1 MSWFDDEKP
10 AFIATERFGPW
21 DQERWEGYVK
31 WSGLTQLEE
40 LVSLD
45 GMLCPTVL
53 GDIKDSYWPNI
64 VNEDFLLDYF
74 TNLDFLLEE
83 VADIAQMNLLC
94 VYRNPTSDPVVPT
107 NTKPFKLLGYDL
119 IETDGSISALSNCG
133 GFPDVFSNEELTPHG
148 LIESRGRALE
158 VQSQLRLCHPEEHH
172 ADCDVWAICR
182 A

>member
-94 VYRNPTSDPVVPT
+94 VYRNPTSDPVPL
-107 NTKPFKLLGYDL
+107 PQHQIFILPLP
-119 IETDGSISALSNCG
+119 S
-133 GFPDVFSNEELTPHG
+133 
-148 LIESRGRALE
+148 
-158 VQSQLRLCHPEEHH
+158 
-172 ADCDVWAICR
+172 
-182 A
+182 